1 MGFSSNRRPIY
12 RSGERTQ
19 ARRSPD
25 IKAGSLRIGL
35 AIQGFG
41 SAIHNFASTV
51 GTLWTLGVFIC

>member
-1 MGFSSNRRPIY
+1 MRFSSNRRPIY
-12 RSGERTQ
+12 RSGERIQ
-19 ARRSPD
+19 ARRSLD

-51 GTLWTLGVFIC
+51 GTL